1 MTLRRSDQYPKP
13 QKEKLNKS
21 GWKKQEMQPTGD
33 AVSSKDS
40 CTIKKQNHKNAEE
53 LKYVYIE
60 Q

>member
-1 MTLRRSDQYPKP
+1 MTLQYPKP

-40 CTIKKQNHKNAEE
+40 CTIKKLNHKNAEE